1 MKSPKSA
8 ILGSKSRFL
17 KIFTKVINEDPGN
30 RTISRRQL
38 SALSPTKPHFPNVSE
53 VEDEGFFTVED
64 LASRIGK

>member
-64 LASRIGK
+64 LTSRIGK